1 MCAYIYYRSNG
12 KCTNTNRIYKVTNA
26 RSKSDNGLMS
36 TKVHVIALVI
46 VLAALISVITSNSNI
61 AAYAKKHS
69 DKANDGTATPSKNDG
84 GDKKAQDNPS
94 SNVAPTEDQVAKD
107 NPSDVAKPGGAVTP
121 LPTVPTVAVVP
132 AVALEQVAA
141 DCKTNPERCPPPEI
155 PCKPGFKHN
164 KHGECIPQI
173 SITVY
178 VKRSGS
184 KSGGSDVSNS
194 YGKGNLQQIASGVS
208 DFSNSNPGTIGL
220 TFIKTSKDI
229 AGWYHVK
236 GEIRNNSP
244 DTLTSLNIK
253 THWYDAGMNI
263 VGITASGY
271 TDPLNV
277 ESGRT
282 ATFDA
287 LQDPNDF
294 TDKPKFYK
302 LSYDWNQ

>member
-1 MCAYIYYRSNG
+1 M
-12 KCTNTNRIYKVTNA
+12 
-26 RSKSDNGLMS
+26 
-36 TKVHVIALVI
+36 
-46 VLAALISVITSNSNI
+46 
-61 AAYAKKHS
+61 
-69 DKANDGTATPSKNDG
+69 
-84 GDKKAQDNPS
+84 
-94 SNVAPTEDQVAKD
+94 
-107 NPSDVAKPGGAVTP
+107 
-121 LPTVPTVAVVP
+121 
-132 AVALEQVAA
+132 
-141 DCKTNPERCPPPEI
+141 

-184 KSGGSDVSNS
+184 KSGGSDDSNS

-208 DFSNSNPGTIGL
+208 DFSNSNPGTIGI

>member
-1 MCAYIYYRSNG
+1 VFQLNL
-12 KCTNTNRIYKVTNA
+12 K
-26 RSKSDNGLMS
+26 
-36 TKVHVIALVI
+36 
-46 VLAALISVITSNSNI
+46 
-61 AAYAKKHS
+61 
-69 DKANDGTATPSKNDG
+69 
-84 GDKKAQDNPS
+84 
-94 SNVAPTEDQVAKD
+94 
-107 NPSDVAKPGGAVTP
+107 
-121 LPTVPTVAVVP
+121 
-132 AVALEQVAA
+132 
-141 DCKTNPERCPPPEI
+141 CPPPEPS
-155 PCKPGFKHN
+155 PCPPGSKHN
-164 KHGECIPQI
+164 KHGDCSTGIFL
-173 SITVY
+173 TFHVH
-178 VKRSGS
+178 RSGS
-184 KSGGSDVSNS
+184 NSNS
-194 YGKGNLQQIASGVS
+194 KGNLQQIASGVS
-208 DFSNSNPGTIGL
+208 DFSNSKPGTIGI

>member
-1 MCAYIYYRSNG
+1 MLSPDHNIYSAVVYG
-12 KCTNTNRIYKVTNA
+12 
-26 RSKSDNGLMS
+26 
-36 TKVHVIALVI
+36 
-46 VLAALISVITSNSNI
+46 NSNI
-61 AAYAKKHS
+61 AAFAKKHS
-69 DKANDGTATPSKNDG
+69 DKTNDGTAPPSKNDG
-84 GDKKAQDNPS
+84 GDKKGQDNPS
-94 SNVAPTEDQVAKD
+94 SDVTPTGDQAAKD
-107 NPSDVAKPGGAVTP
+107 NPSDVAKPGEAVTP
-121 LPTVPTVAVVP
+121 LPIVPTVGVVP
-132 AVALEQVAA
+132 PVAVEPV
-141 DCKTNPERCPPPEI
+141 DCKTNPERCPPPGQP
-155 PCKPGFKHN
+155 PCPIGYELN
-164 KHGECIPQI
+164 KHGECNKDIF
-173 SITVY
+173 ITF
-178 VKRSGS
+178 RTHSSGS
-184 KSGGSDVSNS
+184 NSDSNS
-194 YGKGNLQQIASGVS
+194 KGNLQQIPSGVS
-208 DFSNSNPGTIGL
+208 DFSNSNPGTIGI

-263 VGITASGY
+263 VGITAYGY